1 MLHKHQRYTWI
12 YKMQPP
18 TNLISEAYSVLDA
31 NDRASYT
38 QPAAE
43 LYPHQWLWDSCFIA
57 IGLRHRDPERAQN
70 EILSLLRGQWQN
82 GMLPNIIF
90 SPEPHYERDRNLWRS
105 WINPEAPEEVATTAI
120 TQPPMLA
127 EAVVKVG
134 EKLAPPERREW
145 YRKVYPALLKYH
157 QWMYTERD
165 PHGEGLVLQ
174 IHPWE
179 VGMDNTP
186 PWMAELHEH
195 QLNWW
200 IRAAKKT
207 QADRVI
213 DLFRRDTRKVPSKQR
228 FDTIEALAMFDIQRR
243 LRRKVYDIRRI
254 LDHSLF
260 AVEDVAFNAI
270 LIRNNEQLRTIA
282 SVIKETLPEQLIENM
297 KKTVIAFEQLWD
309 PFSANY
315 FSRDFITHKLFKETA
330 VGTML
335 GLYAGTIPKE
345 HALSLVHQLSD
356 KHSYGSKFPVPS
368 VPLNSAWFKAD
379 NYWQGPTWVNINWL
393 IIDGLK
399 RYGFIEEAAKLRE
412 TTLGMVTSYGCSEYF
427 NPTDGHALGTPNFS
441 WTAALAIDLS
451 LNPIN

>member
-1 MLHKHQRYTWI
+1 
-12 YKMQPP
+12 MQPP

-31 NDRASYT
+31 NDRSAYT

-82 GMLPNIIF
+82 GMMPNIVF
-90 SPEPHYERDRNLWRS
+90 SPEEKYARDRNLWRS
-105 WINPEAPEEVATTAI
+105 WINPNSPSDVATTGI

-127 EAVVKVG
+127 EAVVRIG
-134 EKLAPPERREW
+134 EKLSSVERRLW

-157 QWMYTERD
+157 QWIYAERD
-165 PHGEGLVLQ
+165 PHGEGLALQ

-179 VGMDNTP
+179 IGMDNTP
-186 PWMAELHEH
+186 PWMSELHEH

-200 IRAAKKT
+200 IRAAKNT
-207 QADRVI
+207 HADVVI
-213 DLFRRDTRKVPSKQR
+213 DLFRRDIRSRIPTNQR

-243 LRRKVYDIRRI
+243 LRRKIYDIRRI

-270 LIRNNEQLRTIA
+270 LIRNNNRLKAIATAIKEQLPADLIA
-282 SVIKETLPEQLIENM
+282 SM
-297 KKTVIAFEQLWD
+297 KKTEVAFEQLWD
-309 PFSANY
+309 PFNANY
-315 FSRDFITHKLFKETA
+315 FSRDFLTHKLLKEPS

-335 GLYAGTIPKE
+335 ALYAGTIPQE
-345 HALSLVHQLSD
+345 HANSLVHQLND
-356 KHSYGSKFPVPS
+356 KHSYYSNFPVPS
-368 VPLNSAWFKAD
+368 VPLNSPWFKPT

-399 RYGFIEEAAKLRE
+399 RYGFLSEAAELRD
-412 TTLGMVTSYGCSEYF
+412 TTLAMVTSYGCSEYF
-427 NPTDGHALGTPNFS
+427 DPTDGHALGTPNFS

-451 LNPIN
+451 LSPINLD